1 MDGARLGKQ
10 VIRFR
15 WLIILVSIGITMAA
29 GSGGRFLGFST
40 DYRVFFGD
48 DNPQLQAFELLQN
61 TYTKNDN
68 VLFAIAPKNGKVF
81 SRKTLAVVEELTQAA
96 WQIPY
101 SLRVD
106 SVTNFQHSWADG
118 DELIVENLVNNA
130 STLSNEDLEVKKAIA
145 LKEPLLVGSII
156 SPTAHVTGVNVT
168 INLPGK
174 SLAEVPEV
182 VAFVR
187 NMAREIEEGHPE
199 IDVHLS
205 GMVMMNN
212 AFSEASQDDMS
223 TLVPL
228 MYLVLILTMGFML
241 RSISGAITA
250 VLVIGFSALT
260 AMGLAG
266 WSGILMTPPSASAPT
281 IILTLAVADSVHL
294 LVTIFQEMRR
304 GKSKHEAIIESLR
317 INLLPVF
324 LTSFTT
330 AIGVLSM
337 NASDSPPFHDLGN
350 MVATGVTAAFFYSI
364 LFLPAMMSVLPVW
377 VKKQAN
383 HKGIFMDRFG
393 ALVVSRRKPL
403 FWTMLAIT
411 LIFAASV
418 PLNRLNDQFVNYF
431 DESYD
436 FRTDTDFI
444 VTHLT
449 GIYRIEY
456 SLDTGKEW
464 GVSDPEYLKVL
475 ESFAAW
481 YKNQPRVLH
490 VSTLTDTMKRLNK
503 NMHEDRPAYYRIPD
517 DLELSA
523 QYLQLY
529 EMSLPFG
536 LDLNNQINISKSATR
551 FSVTLESVST
561 TEILALEESAQAWL
575 KANAPTSLQVPGAS
589 PTIMFSH
596 ISRRNINSM
605 LGGTAAALAL
615 ISLILIFSFKNLKIG
630 LLSLI
635 PNMVP
640 AGMAFGL
647 WGLMVGEIGMSTA
660 IVAAMSLGIVVD
672 DTIHFLSKY
681 LRAKQERGMDS
692 QDAVRYAFHNVGTA
706 LWVTSLI
713 LAAGFSVLTFS
724 GFTLNSEMGLLT
736 AITIA
741 FALAADFLFL
751 PPLLMAL
758 EPGSKEKIPLNPPLR
773 KGEVLN

>member
-1 MDGARLGKQ
+1 
-10 VIRFR
+10 
-15 WLIILVSIGITMAA
+15 MAA

-48 DNPQLQAFELLQN
+48 DNPQLQAFERLQN

-68 VLFAIAPKNGKVF
+68 VIFAIAPKNGQVF
-81 SRKTLAVVEELTQAA
+81 SRETLAIVEALTHEA

-106 SVTNFQHSWADG
+106 SITNFQYSWADG
-118 DELIVENLVNNA
+118 DELIVENLVSNA
-130 STLSNEDLEVKKAIA
+130 TTLSDEDLKAKKDIA
-145 LKEPLLVGSII
+145 LKEPLLVNRII
-156 SPTAHVTGVNVT
+156 SPTGHVTGVNVT

-187 NMAREIEEGHPE
+187 QMASELEANHPE
-199 IDVHLS
+199 IDVYLS

-212 AFSEASQDDMS
+212 AFSEASQNDMA

-228 MYLVLILTMGFML
+228 MYLVLVLTMGFML

-250 VLVIGFSALT
+250 VLVIGFSAMF
-260 AMGLAG
+260 AMGMAG
-266 WSGILMTPPSASAPT
+266 WSGILLTPPSASAPT

-294 LVTIFQEMRR
+294 LVTMFQEMRR
-304 GKSKHEAIIESLR
+304 GKNKHEAIIESLR

-324 LTSFTT
+324 LTSITT
-330 AIGVLSM
+330 AIGFLSM

-350 MVATGVTAAFFYSI
+350 MVATGVTAAFIYSV
-364 LFLPAMMSVLPVW
+364 LFLPAMMSILPVW
-377 VKKQAN
+377 VKKQEN
-383 HKGIFMDRFG
+383 HKGILMDRLGSF
-393 ALVVSRRKPL
+393 VVSRRKPL
-403 FWTMLAIT
+403 FMGMLAIT
-411 LIFAASV
+411 ALFTASV

-431 DESYD
+431 DESYA

-444 VTHLT
+444 VDNLT
-449 GIYRIEY
+449 GIYLIEY
-456 SLDTGKEW
+456 SLDTGEEW
-464 GVSDPEYLKVL
+464 GVSNPEYLKLL

-481 YKNQPRVLH
+481 YKTQARVLH

-503 NMHEDRPAYYRIPD
+503 NMHEDNPDYYRIPD

-536 LDLNNQINISKSATR
+536 LDLNNQININKSSTR

-561 TEILALEESAQAWL
+561 TEILALEERAQEWL
-575 KANAPTSLQVPGAS
+575 KEHAPVGLQVPGAS

-596 ISRRNINSM
+596 ISQRNINSM
-605 LGGTAAALAL
+605 LGGTAGALVL
-615 ISLILIFSFKNLKIG
+615 ISLILILSFKNLKIG

-635 PNMVP
+635 PNIVP
-640 AGMAFGL
+640 AVMAFGL
-647 WGLMVGEIGMSTA
+647 WGLMVGEIGMGTA

-672 DTIHFLSKY
+672 DTVHFLSKY
-681 LRAKQERGMDS
+681 LRAKREQGMDS
-692 QDAVRYAFHNVGTA
+692 HDAVRYAFHNVGTA

-713 LAAGFSVLTFS
+713 LAAGFSVLIFS

-758 EPGSKEKIPLNPPLR
+758 ESGPEKETISGRSQAGNE
-773 KGEVLN
+773 GTV